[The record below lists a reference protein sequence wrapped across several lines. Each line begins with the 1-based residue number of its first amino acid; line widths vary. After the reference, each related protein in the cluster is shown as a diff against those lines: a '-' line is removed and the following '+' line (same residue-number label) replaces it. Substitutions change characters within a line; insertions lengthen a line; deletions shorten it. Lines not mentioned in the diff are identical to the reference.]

1 MPKRRREPQILVL
14 PGQSRRQELAPVA
27 AKVTASV
34 TPYERERSGPLVRAH
49 AIGPDRRPALPA
61 GGDLQFL
68 TCLCYFDIVMPMPS
82 PAGSLR
88 ERQAEQIRTTVLETV
103 VRELESRPVDDL
115 SMGDVAEA
123 AGISLRTLYRYFP
136 DRPSLLSA
144 AGQHVVGSLNLPVEI
159 DGPAAISASFLQAA
173 SRFSARPQLAR
184 ALVQTT
190 AGRAA
195 RSSARPQRTEAVGE
209 ALRPLTDK
217 LDPAT
222 ARRAAAVI
230 SHLCSLQSWVSI
242 ANESGLDD
250 TESQAAVAWAI
261 DTLVAALGSNR
272 PSTHQRRKRGS

>member
-1 MPKRRREPQILVL
+1 
-14 PGQSRRQELAPVA
+14 
-27 AKVTASV
+27 
-34 TPYERERSGPLVRAH
+34 
-49 AIGPDRRPALPA
+49 
-61 GGDLQFL
+61 
-68 TCLCYFDIVMPMPS
+68 MPS

-144 AGQHVVGSLNLPVEI
+144 AGQHVVASLDLPVEI
-159 DGPAAISASFLQAA
+159 DGPAAISASFLHAA

-195 RSSARPQRTEAVGE
+195 RSSARPQRTEAVRE

-272 PSTHQRRKRGS
+272 PSTHQRSKRGS